1 MLRSTD
7 VKGSAASVTSDGGVF
22 KRWDPKGWLR
32 GCSRSGVE
40 GSYDGGEAYIV
51 LYQLIDGSEP

>member
-1 MLRSTD
+1 
-7 VKGSAASVTSDGGVF
+7 VTSDGSVF